1 MRARSRMLFFGAA
14 TVGSLLIGTVTAL
27 AGTTSAP
34 AEDPQPSLVET
45 FDYPGAAAIEAD
57 RGIKLKKG
65 DGHILFADC
74 VDNTNQLKVE
84 STAFP
89 QGRNLF
95 CFKIVGA
102 TGNITMEL
110 PEAYLV
116 YGNDY
121 NASATWRAED
131 GTVHNTPLR
140 KNAPTAIGE
149 GVTGT
154 PGSLIEL
161 NATR

>member
-1 MRARSRMLFFGAA
+1 MLVTGVLGAA
-14 TVGSLLIGTVTAL
+14 AAL
-27 AGTTSAP
+27 GFSSFLTFGGGASAL
-34 AEDPQPSLVET
+34 AEDPQPDLVEN
-45 FDYPGAAAIEAD
+45 FDYPGAAAIEAE

-65 DGHILFADC
+65 DGHILFVQCADGQ
-74 VDNTNQLKVE
+74 NQLKVE

-89 QGRNLF
+89 APRNLF

-102 TGNITMEL
+102 AGHITMEL
-110 PEAYLV
+110 EEAYV
-116 YGNDY
+116 VHGNDY
-121 NASATWRAED
+121 NVVAKWTAED
-131 GTVHNTPLR
+131 GTAHTTQLR

-154 PGSLIEL
+154 PGSLIEF

>member
-1 MRARSRMLFFGAA
+1 MLVFGAVGAA
-14 TVGSLLIGTVTAL
+14 TAL
-27 AGTTSAP
+27 AFGGTAALSTAAV
-34 AEDPQPSLVET
+34 AEDAQPSLIET
-45 FDYPGAAAIEAD
+45 FDYPNAAAIEAA

-65 DGHILFADC
+65 DGHILFVDCAD
-74 VDNTNQLKVE
+74 NANQLKVE

-89 QGRNLF
+89 SPRNMF

-102 TGNITMEL
+102 RGNITMEL
-110 PEAYLV
+110 AEAYLV
-116 YGNDY
+116 HGNNDTVV
-121 NASATWRAED
+121 ATWRAED
-131 GTVHNTPLR
+131 GTVHNTPIR

-154 PGSLIEL
+154 PGVLIEF

>member
-1 MRARSRMLFFGAA
+1 MLYVGAA
-14 TVGSLLIGTVTAL
+14 GVAAALLVGGAAAL
-27 AGTTSAP
+27 TTSAQ
-34 AEDPQPSLVET
+34 AEDAQPELIET
-45 FDYPGAAAIEAD
+45 FDYPNAAAIEAA

-74 VDNTNQLKVE
+74 ADNANQLKVE

-89 QGRNLF
+89 AGQNLF
-95 CFKIVGA
+95 CFKVVGA
-102 TGNITMEL
+102 TGRITMEL

-116 YGNDY
+116 HGNNDTVV
-121 NASATWRAED
+121 ATWTDEA
-131 GTVHNTPLR
+131 GKVHNTPIR

-154 PGSLIEL
+154 PGVLIEL
-161 NATR
+161 NSTR